1 MNREPRGPKTTVRQ
15 DWEEFSGEIQD
26 DIDRTLEY
34 LALEI
39 DAANARLADEYV
51 NNPEEAGRV
60 ANDITEFLDSKWGHN
75 DEIMMV
81 TGSWHYPQIALGTGG
96 IMITQAKTEAFN
108 IAYSNGFMVNIIEHN
123 GQEVPRVGL
132 SFIADKIA
140 ISTPMLQS
148 KEVHLL
154 AFAEP
159 NEISLRYLRPG
170 STEVVGGSLDEV
182 AHAIGT
188 ADALL
193 NAYLNHEAS
202 DFYRQSAKKQEAFL
216 RKLITSVED
225 VLPAPDSLDK
235 VIVDQVGVAKIYFRD
250 KKTGKVSSYEV
261 SPDQAHLTVT
271 GDVLGVTVLDV
282 YIDGFGTKYDYP
294 DDMMSAEE
302 GLCLIVKPRELNF
315 DMTEYGS
322 PDIVMPL
329 RTMDSPEIKII

>member
-1 MNREPRGPKTTVRQ
+1 MSRNPGEPKHTVRQ
-15 DWEEFSGEIQD
+15 DWEEFSGEIQG
-26 DIDRTLEY
+26 DIDYTLDY

-39 DAANARLADEYV
+39 DAANARLADLYV
-51 NNPEEAGRV
+51 NEPDEAGRV
-60 ANDITEFLDSKWGHN
+60 AEDLVEFLDSKWGHK

-81 TGSWHYPQIALGTGG
+81 TGAWHYPRIAMGAAG
-96 IMITQAKTEAFN
+96 IMVTQAKTDAFN

-140 ISTPMLQS
+140 ISTPVLQS
-148 KEVHLL
+148 NEIHLM

-159 NEISLRYLRPG
+159 NEVSLRYLRPG

-182 AHAIGT
+182 AHALGT

-235 VIVDQVGVAKIYFRD
+235 VIVDQVGVDKIYFRN
-250 KKTGKVSSYEV
+250 KITGKVDSCAG
-261 SPDQAHLTVT
+261 SPDQARLTVT
-271 GDVLGVTVLDV
+271 GDVLGVTLLDV
-282 YIDGFGTKYDYP
+282 YVDGFGTKYNYP
-294 DDMMSAEE
+294 DDMMSSGE

-322 PDIVMPL
+322 PDLVMPL
-329 RTMDSPEIKII
+329 HTMDSPEIKII